1 MFKNNFGIFAVS
13 IIGLT
18 VFLGAGCSSVVPKQA
33 QLMNS
38 TTSSVSDSKVPTST
52 NSPIKKPIVPAEKPK
67 PIPKA
72 TVYITITPTSFAPAA
87 VEVKPGTT
95 VVWTNKSNEEHT
107 VTAYDGSFDS
117 GSIPPGGTFKH
128 TFTRP
133 VSYSYYCTFHHSMQ
147 GTIIA
152 PR

>member
-1 MFKNNFGIFAVS
+1 M
-13 IIGLT
+13 L
-18 VFLGAGCSSVVPKQA
+18 LGAGCSFMKPDSTVPAKT
-33 QLMNS
+33 

-52 NSPIKKPIVPAEKPK
+52 NSPIKKSVVPAQKPT
-67 PIPKA
+67 PK
-72 TVYITITPTSFAPAA
+72 TFVYITITPTSFEPAA

-117 GSIPPGGTFKH
+117 GSIPPGGTYKH